1 MSAELEAL
9 LATLHRHR
17 TSVLDK
23 LAGLSEEEARR
34 STVPT
39 GTNLAGLLQ
48 HLTFVEAKWF
58 EQIVGGGKPTRG
70 KRTMTVDP
78 SVSLT
83 ALRAEYKAACGA
95 SNDIVRG
102 IGDPDALV
110 NVNGK
115 KRALREV
122 MLGIID
128 EIARHLGHADII
140 REQIDGQTGR

>member
-23 LAGLSEEEARR
+23 LAGLSEEDARR

-58 EQIVGGGKPTRG
+58 EQIVGGGKPSRG
-70 KRTMTVDP
+70 KRSMAVDP
-78 SVSLT
+78 AVSLT
-83 ALRAEYKAACGA
+83 DLRREYRAACAA
-95 SNDIVRG
+95 SDEVMRRL
-102 IGDPDALV
+102 GDPSSPV
-110 NVNGK
+110 QHNGK
-115 KRALREV
+115 VRDLRWAILAVVGET
-122 MLGIID
+122 
-128 EIARHLGHADII
+128 ARHAGHADII
-140 REQIDGQTGR
+140 REQIDGRTGR

>member
-23 LAGLSEEEARR
+23 LAGLSEEDARR

-78 SVSLT
+78 SVTLT
-83 ALRAEYKAACGA
+83 ALRADYKAACET
-95 SNDIVRG
+95 SNEIVRG
-102 IGDPDALV
+102 IGDPEATV

-115 KRALREV
+115 KRTLREV
-122 MLGIID
+122 MLGSID

-140 REQIDGQTGR
+140 REQVDGKKGR